1 MDPAVESALI
11 SAAATVLGVG
21 ITVTMAIAGLRLS
34 R

>member
-1 MDPAVESALI
+1 MDPVVESALI

-21 ITVTMAIAGLRLS
+21 FTATMAIAGLRLS